1 MSTYNPQN
9 GADGT
14 TNGTTNGITNGITNG
29 FTNGV
34 HSNGVRSNGLN
45 GEATAHTNGTT
56 NGTTNGESFSHANG
70 LTNGNGIDKPSTPRT
85 QTPIAVVGFACR
97 LPGKSNS
104 PEELW
109 KFLMRG
115 GVADPTPPSHRYNFA
130 THYDGSQRPGTM
142 SSPGGMLLRD
152 VDLTAFDAPFF
163 KISHSEAAVM
173 DPQQRQLLEVTY
185 ECLENSGVPLDRLRG
200 TRAGCIVANN
210 AVGKFNEELSHY
222 MTKSNADFS

>member
-1 MSTYNPQN
+1 MVTYNVHNGTNGVNGTN
-9 GADGT
+9 GA
-14 TNGTTNGITNGITNG
+14 
-29 FTNGV
+29 TNGV
-34 HSNGVRSNGLN
+34 HSASVSGNGLN
-45 GEATAHTNGTT
+45 GNSVTHT
-56 NGTTNGESFSHANG
+56 NGTTNGESLSH
-70 LTNGNGIDKPSTPRT
+70 TNGTANLNGFDKPTTSRT
-85 QTPIAVVGFACR
+85 QTPVAIVGLACR

-109 KFLMRG
+109 KFLMKG
-115 GVADPTPPSHRYNFA
+115 GVADPTPPSHRYNFE

-185 ECLENSGVPLDRLRG
+185 ECLENSGVPLDKLRG

-210 AVGKFNEELSHY
+210 AVGKLKRMIRSV
-222 MTKSNADFS
+222 